1 MDLHGYT
8 FSSCAPLQGRDIGI
22 SAVHGRAP
30 ANGHN
35 HGHHTEC
42 PARPGGVKE
51 NYSLKF
57 GRIRV
62 SSDLRILRFAAHGR

>member
-8 FSSCAPLQGRDIGI
+8 FSSSAPLQGRDIGI

-30 ANGHN
+30 ANGRS
-35 HGHHTEC
+35 HGHHTDC

-51 NYSLKF
+51 N
-57 GRIRV
+57 
-62 SSDLRILRFAAHGR
+62 